1 MLTLTFP
8 RTAMFPQ
15 RVYVYVHSQSEPR
28 LQYSNRGLLVRYTKI
43 RWSRYKQIMENY
55 VFNLRRPISK
65 CRICGDTSTNSGEWS
80 VFTS

>member
-1 MLTLTFP
+1 
-8 RTAMFPQ
+8 MFPQ

-65 CRICGDTSTNSGEWS
+65 CRICGDTSQIVGNVCLHIVISC
-80 VFTS
+80 VFYLFI